1 MGYAMGSS
9 TQNDTL
15 TNATQNSAGSN
26 TNSYST
32 AQSSLQN
39 QLMQAFAS
47 MLPAT
52 ANGGLSP
59 NVQNMETA
67 NANQINE
74 NSQSVGTQMNRYLAA
89 RGFGKSGT
97 MGEAAEQTQ
106 LGRASALGANASAAS
121 GTQLSFDQ
129 SLLSDSL
136 AAAFTSMG
144 STATANSQN
153 YSNVYGTGSSSSGG
167 GGLNLTFGGGGGD

>member
-1 MGYAMGSS
+1 
-9 TQNDTL
+9 
-15 TNATQNSAGSN
+15 
-26 TNSYST
+26 
-32 AQSSLQN
+32 
-39 QLMQAFAS
+39 
-47 MLPAT
+47 
-52 ANGGLSP
+52 
-59 NVQNMETA
+59 META